1 MENELQTN
9 LDEILL
15 DKETNLLPE
24 NLKEGV
30 TVLGVEGS
38 LKVTGSDSNIKLFE
52 TVQDMNNDP
61 NPKEDDLAVVYRK
74 EIQPFKE
81 DTETQFITFPE
92 QVILDESFTGNI
104 NGMLRSVDP
113 SVMFDGQVRLNANM
127 FHFDGWSETGMIQV
141 RYQSEDG
148 ITYTRQ
154 EFMGDSGDLTNPVDL
169 GTIVK
174 WEPMEPF
181 NDVIGKFML
190 VGGNYFE
197 GLYEFNS
204 QLEKDLIKLI
214 PLENVTFDLDAS
226 NGFSNFQ
233 IDYNSNYIF
242 SLTKVVNILN
252 KINDEYNN
260 DTRGYIL
267 CIDSDGDL
275 CALEGRV
282 SDSDMFIH
290 QARDWGN
297 PIYDFDKN
305 FLGIAWYNT
314 GSYNTLTTPYIR
326 KYSLNLNDSTFSIK
340 GNTLPKLTGGDSS
353 TSPHTK
359 YWPVDIVTVPMY
371 ITISTTSPND
381 FTISYYASSGSTYD
395 RVSHSFNY
403 TNEVYQEKYRIAPA
417 QLNSVASC
425 VYESIF
431 YGKNGVELG
440 TLTQNVSNQFTDMN
454 AEVYSKIQQQYD
466 KLEPKVL
473 TDSDKTIDKNIS
485 VIPIKSNGTPLL
497 DTSNV
502 TNMAHIFMDCTNL
515 QTISQLDTS
524 NVTNMTHI
532 FVGCTNLQTISQ
544 LNTSNV
550 TDMSN
555 MFSNC
560 QNLATV
566 PELDTSKVTNMNDM
580 FLRCTSLTNIPNLNT
595 SNATRMSTTF
605 GSCSNLISISNIDTS
620 NVTDMASTF
629 VNCQNLATVP
639 LLDTTRV
646 NNMYRTFGNCR
657 SLTND
662 SLNNILYMCSTSN
675 ITNTSRKTLEFIGL
689 TQDQANICMNLSNYQ
704 NFINAGWTTG
714 Y

>member
-1 MENELQTN
+1 M
-9 LDEILL
+9 
-15 DKETNLLPE
+15 
-24 NLKEGV
+24 
-30 TVLGVEGS
+30 
-38 LKVTGSDSNIKLFE
+38 
-52 TVQDMNNDP
+52 
-61 NPKEDDLAVVYRK
+61 
-74 EIQPFKE
+74 
-81 DTETQFITFPE
+81 
-92 QVILDESFTGNI
+92 
-104 NGMLRSVDP
+104 
-113 SVMFDGQVRLNANM
+113 
-127 FHFDGWSETGMIQV
+127 
-141 RYQSEDG
+141 
-148 ITYTRQ
+148 
-154 EFMGDSGDLTNPVDL
+154 
-169 GTIVK
+169 
-174 WEPMEPF
+174 
-181 NDVIGKFML
+181 
-190 VGGNYFE
+190 
-197 GLYEFNS
+197 
-204 QLEKDLIKLI
+204 
-214 PLENVTFDLDAS
+214 
-226 NGFSNFQ
+226 
-233 IDYNSNYIF
+233 
-242 SLTKVVNILN
+242 
-252 KINDEYNN
+252 
-260 DTRGYIL
+260 
-267 CIDSDGDL
+267 
-275 CALEGRV
+275 EGRV

-403 TNEVYQEKYRIAPA
+403 TNEVYQEKYRIAPT

-515 QTISQLDTS
+515 QTISQLNTS

-532 FVGCTNLQTISQ
+532 FVGCTNLQTISQLDTSNVTNMNYMFGSCKNLINIPQLNTSNVTDMGGMFVYCTNLINIPQLDTSNVTNMGGMFRSCKNILTIPELDTSNVTNMCNMFVYCTNLQTISQ

-566 PELDTSKVTNMNDM
+566 PLLDTSKVTNMNDM
-580 FLRCTSLTNIPNLNT
+580 FFRCTSLTNIPNLNT

-605 GSCSNLISISNIDTS
+605 GFCSNLISISNIDTS
-620 NVTDMASTF
+620 NVTNMASTF